1 MDNPQSNKDILAL
14 DIGDKR
20 IGVARASAV
29 ARLPEP
35 VTTLINDASLQNK
48 LTELIKQ
55 YDAELLVI
63 GLPRGMSG
71 QTTQQTHKVRQVMA
85 ELKRKLVIK
94 VVWQDETLTSV
105 QAEQELKNRGVRYNK
120 EAIDALAATLILEDF
135 LRAQRP
141 T

>member
-20 IGVARASAV
+20 IGVARASAI

-35 VTTLINDASLQNK
+35 VTTLTNDASLQNK
-48 LTELIKQ
+48 LIELIKQ
-55 YDAELLVI
+55 YDAGLLVI

-71 QTTQQTHKVRQVMA
+71 QTTQQTDKVRQVMA
-85 ELKRKLVIK
+85 ALKRQLDIK

-105 QAEQELKNRGVRYNK
+105 QAEQELKDRGVRYNK

-135 LRAQRP
+135 LRA
-141 T
+141 